1 MMKVTGGLIFKDH
14 KLLSAR
20 RAQGGPF
27 SGMWEFPGGKIE
39 EGETLQNCI
48 KRELYEELGI
58 KAVIGD
64 LYLNY
69 QYRSGEIT
77 YELYFYRV
85 VSFSGY
91 IKMSVHDAIEWVGI
105 DDIEKS
111 KFLPGDGP
119 LIDKLKA
126 DKYLWC

>member
-1 MMKVTGGLIFKDH
+1 
-14 KLLSAR
+14 
-20 RAQGGPF
+20 
-27 SGMWEFPGGKIE
+27 MWEFPGGKLE
-39 EGETLQNCI
+39 KGETLQGCT

-58 KAVIGD
+58 RAVIGD

-69 QYRSGEIT
+69 QYRSGDIT

-85 VSFSGY
+85 VSFSGG
-91 IKMSVHDAIEWVGI
+91 IKMAVHDAIEWVGI

-126 DKYLWC
+126 DKYLWS